1 MAAIECYVLYL
12 KLTYEYINNFSEV
25 KDQIKKRLD
34 LFMKGDHYRTK
45 LALGDMGEFVNILMF
60 ATDNFYKDKQI
71 MDTLL
76 REYMAR
82 QVMWIV
88 K

>member
-1 MAAIECYVLYL
+1 
-12 KLTYEYINNFSEV
+12 
-25 KDQIKKRLD
+25 
-34 LFMKGDHYRTK
+34 MKGDPYRTK

-60 ATDNFYKDKQI
+60 ATDNFYKDKKI
-71 MDTLL
+71 MENLL